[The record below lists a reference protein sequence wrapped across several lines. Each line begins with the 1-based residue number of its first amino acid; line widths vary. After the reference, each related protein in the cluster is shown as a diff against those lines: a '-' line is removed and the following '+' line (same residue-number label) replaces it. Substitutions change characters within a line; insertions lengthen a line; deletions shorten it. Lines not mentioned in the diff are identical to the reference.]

1 MKGKNMTKSKI
12 ILIFTAIATFCSL
25 NLSAAK
31 VTFKEA
37 KRVTQRVVPG
47 QNGEKILSYY
57 DILKE
62 PQKSI
67 VNVSTTKKVYINNQM
82 YDFYQN
88 PFFRDFFGQRFHG
101 RDIPKKLERKS
112 YALGSGVI
120 VTSDGYIVTNNHVV
134 ANADS
139 IKVTIQGSDKSY
151 DAKIIGRDPK
161 TDIAVIKIDAKNL
174 HPIKFANSDDLKVG
188 DIVFAIGD
196 PFGVGKSI
204 TSGIISA
211 LNKNK
216 VGINQYENF
225 IQTDAS
231 INPGNSGGALVDSRG
246 NLIGINSAIITRSGG
261 NNGIGFAIPS
271 NMVKKIALT
280 LINNGKIVRG
290 YLGVSI
296 TDLSNDLKS
305 LYKNKHG
312 AFVLSTQKDTPAYKS
327 GIRRGDLIIEV
338 NGKSIKDANA
348 LKNMIGSMKPNE
360 KVSIKVERDN
370 HKIKTLEVTLAKMP
384 GSEKTLSGKNSLIDG
399 LKVVELNQEIR
410 YNYQIPKNVK
420 GVFVVGIKNGSQ
432 ADKMGFHLDDIII
445 QINDKHIKNIDDYKN
460 ALENLKEGIIYVQR
474 GEFVIPLVYKAKK

>member
-1 MKGKNMTKSKI
+1 MKGKIKI
-12 ILIFTAIATFCSL
+12 GRLILLCTALVAFIATGS
-25 NLSAAK
+25 SAK
-31 VTFKEA
+31 VTFQEA
-37 KRVTQRVVPG
+37 KSVTQRVVPG
-47 QNGEKILSYY
+47 QNGDKILSYY
-57 DILKE
+57 SILKE

-67 VNVSTTKKVYINNQM
+67 VNVSTTKKIYVNNQM
-82 YDFYQN
+82 YNLYQN
-88 PFFRDFFGQRFHG
+88 PFFRDFFGQGFQGNQKMPKRF
-101 RDIPKKLERKS
+101 ERKS

-120 VTSDGYIVTNNHVV
+120 VTSNGYIVTNNHVV
-134 ANADS
+134 AGADS

-151 DAKIIGRDPK
+151 TAKIVGRDPK

-211 LNKNK
+211 LNKNQ

-271 NMVKKIALT
+271 NMVKKIALS

-296 TDLSNDLKS
+296 TDLNSGLKS

-327 GIRRGDLIIEV
+327 GIRRGDLIISV

-360 KVSIKVERDN
+360 EVTIKVEREN
-370 HKIKTLEVTLAKMP
+370 NKIKTFKVKLAKMP
-384 GSEKTLSGKNSLIDG
+384 GSEVALSGKNSLIDG

-445 QINDKHIKNIDDYKN
+445 QINNKHIKNIDDYKS
-460 ALENLKEGIIYVQR
+460 AMANLKKGIIYVQR
-474 GEFVIPLVYKAKK
+474 GDFVIPLVYKAK

>member
-1 MKGKNMTKSKI
+1 MKGKNMNKSKI
-12 ILIFTAIATFCSL
+12 ILIFTAIAAFCTL

-31 VTFKEA
+31 VTFQEA
-37 KRVTQRVVPG
+37 KSVTKRVVPG
-47 QNGEKILSYY
+47 QDGNKILSYY

-82 YDFYQN
+82 YDLYQN
-88 PFFRDFFGQRFHG
+88 PFFRDFFGQGYHKR
-101 RDIPKKLERKS
+101 IPKKLERKS

-134 ANADS
+134 ANADK
-139 IKVTIQGSDKSY
+139 IKVTIQGIDKEFN
-151 DAKIIGRDPK
+151 AKVIGRDPK

-196 PFGVGKSI
+196 PFGVGKSV

-280 LINNGKIVRG
+280 LINKGKITRG
-290 YLGVSI
+290 YLGVAI

-305 LYKNKHG
+305 IYTNKHG
-312 AFVLSTQKDTPAYKS
+312 AFVLSTQKDAPAYKA
-327 GIRRGDLIIEV
+327 GIRRGDLIISV
-338 NGKSIKDANA
+338 NGKSVKDANA
-348 LKNMIGSMKPNE
+348 LKNMIGSMKPHE
-360 KVSIKVERDN
+360 EVTIKVEREN
-370 HKIKTLEVTLAKMP
+370 NKIKTFKLKLAKMP
-384 GSEKTLSGKNSLIDG
+384 GSETTVSGKSSPIEG

-410 YNYQIPKNVK
+410 YNYQIPKNVQ

-445 QINDKHIKNIDDYKN
+445 QINNKHIKNIDDYKEAMKN
-460 ALENLKEGIIYVQR
+460 MKKGIIYVQR
-474 GEFVIPLVYKAKK
+474 GEFVIPLVYKAK

>member
-1 MKGKNMTKSKI
+1 MKRVLQI
-12 ILIFTAIATFCSL
+12 ILFGILAVT
-25 NLSAAK
+25 LSAK
-31 VTFKEA
+31 VTFSNAKE
-37 KRVTQRVVPG
+37 VGQRVVPG
-47 QNGEKILSYY
+47 QDGNKILSYY
-57 DILKE
+57 EILKG

-82 YDFYQN
+82 YQLYQN
-88 PFFRDFFGQRFHG
+88 PFFRNFFGQGFNQNRQ
-101 RDIPKKLERKS
+101 IPKKFERKS

-120 VTSDGYIVTNNHVV
+120 VTSNGYIVTNNHVV
-134 ANADS
+134 ADADS
-139 IKVTIQGSDKSY
+139 IKVSIQGIDKTFK
-151 DAKIIGRDPK
+151 AKVVGTDPK

-174 HPIKFANSDDLKVG
+174 TPIKFADSSKLKVG

-246 NLIGINSAIITRSGG
+246 ALIGINSAIITRSGG

-296 TDLSNDLKS
+296 SDLNAGLKS
-305 LYKNKHG
+305 LYKTKHG
-312 AFVLSTQKDTPAYKS
+312 AFVLAAQKDMPASKA
-327 GIRRGDLIIEV
+327 GIKRGDLIIEV
-338 NGKSIKDANA
+338 NSKSIKDSND
-348 LKNMIGSMKPNE
+348 LKNLIGSMKPDE
-360 KVSIKVERDN
+360 EIKVKVEREN
-370 HKIKTLEVTLAKMP
+370 HSIKTFKVKLAKMP
-384 GSEKTLSGKNSLIDG
+384 GSSSVASMPKESKIKG
-399 LKVVELNQEIR
+399 LKLTNLTKNIR
-410 YNYQIPKNVK
+410 YTYQIPNNIK
-420 GVFVVGIKNGSQ
+420 GILVLGVEPNSK
-432 ADKMGFHLDDIII
+432 ADEMGFERGDIIVQVNSKEIKSLDDYENA
-445 QINDKHIKNIDDYKN
+445 INKSKK
-460 ALENLKEGIIYVQR
+460 GIIYVQR
-474 GEFVIPLVYKAKK
+474 GDFVLPLVYNLTKK

>member
-1 MKGKNMTKSKI
+1 MKGKIKISK
-12 ILIFTAIATFCSL
+12 LIVQCVVLIAFIATNSL
-25 NLSAAK
+25 AK
-31 VTFKEA
+31 VTFQEA
-37 KRVTQRVVPG
+37 KSITQRVVPG
-47 QNGEKILSYY
+47 SNGDKILSYY
-57 DILKE
+57 GILKE

-67 VNVSTTKKVYINNQM
+67 VNISTTKKIFINNQM
-82 YDFYQN
+82 YNLYQN
-88 PFFRDFFGQRFHG
+88 PFFRDFFGQKFHR
-101 RDIPKKLERKS
+101 RDMPKKLERKK

-120 VTSDGYIVTNNHVV
+120 VTSNGYIVTNNHVV
-134 ANADS
+134 AGADS

-151 DAKIIGRDPK
+151 AAKIVGRDPK

-174 HPIKFANSDDLKVG
+174 HPIQFANSDDLKVG

-211 LNKNK
+211 LNKNR

-271 NMVKKIALT
+271 NMVKKIALS

-327 GIRRGDLIIEV
+327 GIRRGDLIISV
-338 NGKSIKDANA
+338 NGKNIEDANT
-348 LKNMIGSMKPNE
+348 LKNMIGTMKPNE
-360 KVSIKVERDN
+360 EVAIKIEREDN
-370 HKIKTLEVTLAKMP
+370 KIKIFKVKLAKMP
-384 GSEKTLSGKNSLIDG
+384 GSGIAFSEKNSLIDG
-399 LKVVELNQEIR
+399 LKVVELNQKIR
-410 YNYQIPKNVK
+410 YNYQIPNNVK
-420 GVFVVGIKNGSQ
+420 GVFVVGIKNDSQ

-445 QINDKHIKNIDDYKN
+445 QINNKHIKNIDDYKN
-460 ALENLKEGIIYVQR
+460 AMANLKKGIIYVQR
-474 GEFVIPLVYKAKK
+474 GEFIIPLVYKGK